1 MECVGFLIT
10 CKALFKS
17 VLHVFPA
24 PCSLLNRMNLLPV
37 LWTQRK
43 LGVKFQVFAVLSCS
57 NQMTSPIVTLHWKWE
72 VQQQITVFS
81 LTLYPTNKPT
91 NRKSHCGFY
100 KKIIYFYFKYNLNS
114 DTSRYTMVAGN
125 FFWHLY
131 NLYTRN
137 ISSSYEFKDI
147 FKTCGLF
154 TNKSSLVCCCLLAN
168 CIMFDYVCMP

>member
-57 NQMTSPIVTLHWKWE
+57 NQMTSPIFTLHWKWE

-81 LTLYPTNKPT
+81 LTHYPTNKPT

-125 FFWHLY
+125 SFFGISIIYTQETLAAVINLKIYSRRVDCLPINHL
-131 NLYTRN
+131 L
-137 ISSSYEFKDI
+137 SVVAF
-147 FKTCGLF
+147 
-154 TNKSSLVCCCLLAN
+154 
-168 CIMFDYVCMP
+168 